1 VVQEIVN
8 RTRWNEMVDLI
19 LKAMVDGLGGL
30 LTAII
35 KIT

>member
-1 VVQEIVN
+1 VSRIE
-8 RTRWNEMVDLI
+8 TKDELKM
-19 LKAMVDGLGGL
+19 KAMVDGLGGL

>member
-8 RTRWNEMVDLI
+8 RTRWCEMVDLI